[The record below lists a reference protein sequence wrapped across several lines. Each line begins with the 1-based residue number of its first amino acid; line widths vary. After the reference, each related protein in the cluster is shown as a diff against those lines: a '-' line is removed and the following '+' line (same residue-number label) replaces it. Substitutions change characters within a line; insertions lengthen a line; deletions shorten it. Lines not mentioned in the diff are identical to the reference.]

1 MVSMPFG
8 NFQEIGEIF
17 FTSITFHLV
26 DFDLLLLECVTI
38 FPGLNS
44 NCIKCEL
51 VQSDHK

>member
-8 NFQEIGEIF
+8 NFQEIGGIF
-17 FTSITFHLV
+17 FTSVTSHFV
-26 DFDLLLLECVTI
+26 DFDLLLLECITI

-44 NCIKCEL
+44 TSIKCEL